1 MEKEYSFKT
10 ALDSSVLEDFYE
22 GDLGY
27 ALSMFELFNEQIPL
41 EISTLQEALSKG
53 DLEGCR
59 RVLHKIKPNFVMVG
73 NSPLSEFC
81 TKIERDIKVGL
92 INFDQAK
99 PEIESIIEEIQE
111 TLILLKEETAQLKQH
126 LNQ

>member
-1 MEKEYSFKT
+1 MENKYSFST
-10 ALDSSVLEDFYE
+10 ALDNNVLEDFYE
-22 GDLGY
+22 GDLTY
-27 ALSMFELFNEQIPL
+27 ALSMFELFLEQIPL
-41 EISTLQEALSKG
+41 EVISLQDGLANEN
-53 DLEGCR
+53 LEGCR

-73 NSPLSEFC
+73 NSPLSEHC

-92 INFDQAK
+92 INFGQAK
-99 PEIESIIEEIQE
+99 PEIDSIIEEIEE